1 MKLKKLGAFA
11 ATGAMALAL
20 ALTGC
25 GSSTP
30 PLVLMPVPAALTTLR
45 SRRSTAPR
53 STRSSRTVR

>member
-25 GSSTP
+25 GSP
-30 PLVLMPVPAALTTLR
+30 PLVPMPVPAALMT
-45 SRRSTAPR
+45 
-53 STRSSRTVR
+53 